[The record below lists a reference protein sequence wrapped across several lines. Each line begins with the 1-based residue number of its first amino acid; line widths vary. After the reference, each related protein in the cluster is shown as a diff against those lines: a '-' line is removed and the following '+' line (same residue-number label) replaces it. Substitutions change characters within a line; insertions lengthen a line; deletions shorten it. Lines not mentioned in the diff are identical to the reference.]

1 MTITVYKVKQ
11 YIHVH
16 FIIFIICVCVCVCV
30 SDSITGQEATSRQ
43 GRYLNIVTVTYYMY
57 VKKTRSKYSKSWIIE
72 ERISIYLHDVTCLK

>member
-1 MTITVYKVKQ
+1 M
-11 YIHVH
+11 
-16 FIIFIICVCVCVCV
+16 CVCVCV